1 MSKLIF
7 IYLFTGLSGLPIN
20 RILCLIFFV
29 EKNYISY
36 RQYKN
41 TWKKKKTSIQIYNDL
56 SPKKVY
62 EIYYIVIHVN
72 YC

>member
-29 EKNYISY
+29 EKNYEVIDDTKTPGKIKELALKYITIS
-36 RQYKN
+36 
-41 TWKKKKTSIQIYNDL
+41 L
-56 SPKKVY
+56 L
-62 EIYYIVIHVN
+62 
-72 YC
+72 